1 MDYKTIRMD
10 PIVVEMCTNILPWS
24 TIGMNGPTDIFQFE
38 AEIMDPRREYV
49 QAYTLTTYWSSLE
62 EP

>member
-38 AEIMDPRREYV
+38 AEIMDLMKP
-49 QAYTLTTYWSSLE
+49 
-62 EP
+62 